1 MCGINI
7 PAEKKK
13 KKKKPWI
20 FEAVQDAG
28 REECFAKK
36 KEKGEKENNCLISY
50 FLN

>member
-28 REECFAKK
+28 RKECFKK
-36 KEKGEKENNCLISY
+36 QKEKRKKENNRLSGY
-50 FLN
+50 FLH